1 MYSELGVTGLGMSSI
16 AVTIVVLAIA
26 YLMGNISPSILI
38 GKAKGIDIR
47 KEGSGNPGTTNTLR
61 VMGKKAA
68 VVVLLVDI
76 LKGTLAV
83 VLSGVLFGEQMAMAA
98 CAVVFIGHVWPV
110 LFGFRGGKGVAT
122 AFGALTGLCPWLGL
136 GCLAVVLLA
145 VAVTRYVSFG
155 SIFGALACPVLSAFL
170 IRPFLPYACVMA
182 AIVIWRHR
190 SNIVRL
196 IHHEENKLS
205 FHSAGKKTDAEEE
218 EERPEA

>member
-1 MYSELGVTGLGMSSI
+1 MYSELGVTGLGTGSI
-16 AVTIVVLAIA
+16 AVTIIVLILA
-26 YLMGNISPSILI
+26 YLMGNVSPSILI

-83 VLSGVLFGEQMAMAA
+83 VVCGLLFGQQMAMWATLL
-98 CAVVFIGHVWPV
+98 VFVGHVWPV

-122 AFGALTGLCPWLGL
+122 AFGALTGLYPPLGL
-136 GCLAVVLLA
+136 LCLAVVLIA

-155 SIFGALACPVLSAFL
+155 SIFGALSCPVLSYFL
-170 IRPFLPYACVMA
+170 IRPFLPFACVMA

-196 IHHEENKLS
+196 VHHEESKLS
-205 FHSAGKKTDAEEE
+205 FHSQGKTE
-218 EERPEA
+218 

>member
-1 MYSELGVTGLGMSSI
+1 MYSELGATGLGMGNI
-16 AVTIVVLAIA
+16 PVTIIILVLA
-26 YLMGNISPSILI
+26 YLMGNVSPSILL

-68 VVVLLVDI
+68 VIVLLVDI

-83 VLSGVLFGEQMAMAA
+83 VLSGLLFGQQMAMAA
-98 CAVVFIGHVWPV
+98 TLAVFVGHVWPV

-122 AFGALTGLCPWLGL
+122 AFGALTGLYPPLGL
-136 GCLAVVLLA
+136 GCLAVVLIA
-145 VAVTRYVSFG
+145 VAITRYVSFG
-155 SIFGALACPVLSAFL
+155 SIFGALACPVLSYFL
-170 IRPFLPYACVMA
+170 IRPFLPFACVMA

-196 IHHEENKLS
+196 VHHEESKLS
-205 FHSAGKKTDAEEE
+205 FHSKEKNEEN
-218 EERPEA
+218 